1 MKNLL
6 IILFSFL
13 VLSPLVSQTIPA
25 NRLVNWSNAGLGQ
38 AIPSYQTIVNI
49 TSLGAVGDGTTVNDN
64 AFSSALNSLNGK
76 SGVIY
81 FPAGTYLFHTGFTL
95 PDSTIIRGES
105 SQTTFLKFDLS
116 AESVP
121 ADLISIT
128 GSVTTQ
134 SSAINSDALKGAVT
148 ISVDNASGFN
158 QGDYIKIYETDTDLV
173 TSTWAYN
180 SVAQVALIKS
190 VSGNTITISSPLRTT
205 YPLTLNPQI
214 VKLAPITGVGLECF
228 NIQRLDS
235 TAGQTSNISFTV
247 AAKCWVTSVES
258 YMTNYAHV
266 EISTSTN
273 IYVSGSYFH
282 HAFAYGGDGQ
292 GYGAV
297 AQYSSGECLIENT
310 IFNNLRHSMMVQT
323 GANGNV
329 FSYNYSVN
337 PYWVQSGFP
346 TNSAGD
352 IVLHGNYPFANLFE
366 GNSCQN
372 IVIDNSHG
380 INGPYN
386 TIFRNRAALYGIVMN
401 SGAGDSTNFV
411 GNDIP
416 NKGFLMGNYILTGNG
431 NFTAFNTVQGTIN
444 PSSSGTLADNS
455 YYLTNAPS
463 YFTTSYH
470 WPPIGNPYSSSNYP
484 IPAQDAY
491 NSGTYT
497 NCTQSA
503 TTGILPASKAE
514 FLVYP
519 NPVSDELHIVYSHT
533 TPLQSLQAELY
544 NIQGALLSSYT
555 LYSNT
560 SINMQSFTS
569 GVYILKISNEYF
581 RIVKVE

>member
-1 MKNLL
+1 MRNLL

-13 VLSPLVSQTIPA
+13 VLSPLVAQTIPT
-25 NRLVNWSNAGLGQ
+25 NRVVDWSMAGLAQ
-38 AIPSYQTIVNI
+38 SIPSYQTIVNI
-49 TSLGAVGDGTTVNDN
+49 TSFGAVGDGTTINDD

-81 FPAGTYLFHTGFTL
+81 FPAGTYLFHSGFSL
-95 PDSTIIRGES
+95 PDSTILRGES
-105 SQTTFLKFDLS
+105 SQSTFLKFDLS
-116 AESVP
+116 HSVS
-121 ADLISIT
+121 DLISIT
-128 GSVTTQ
+128 GSVASQ
-134 SSAINSDALKGAVT
+134 SSAINADANKGAVT
-148 ISVDNASGFN
+148 ITVNNTSGFS

-180 SVAQVALIKS
+180 SVAQVALIQS
-190 VSGNTITISSPLRTT
+190 VSGNTITISNPLRTT
-205 YPLTLNPQI
+205 YPLTLAPQI
-214 VKLAPITGVGLECF
+214 VKLTPITGVGIECL

-297 AQYSSGECLIENT
+297 AQYSSGECLIENS
-310 IFNNLRHSMMVQT
+310 IFNNLRHSMMVQA

-366 GNSCQN
+366 DNSCQN

-431 NFTAFNTVQGTIN
+431 NFTAFNTVQGTVT
-444 PSSSGTLADNS
+444 PSTSGTLADNS
-455 YYLTNAPS
+455 YYLTSAPS
-463 YFTTSYH
+463 YFTASYH
-470 WPPIGNPYSSSNYP
+470 WPPIGNPYSSSNYL

-491 NSGTYT
+491 NSGNYT
-497 NCTQSA
+497 TCTQNA

-519 NPVSDELHIVYSHT
+519 NPVSDELYIVYSHT
-533 TPLQSLQAELY
+533 QPLQAELY

-555 LYSNT
+555 LKSSA
-560 SINMQSFTS
+560 SIDMQSFTS
-569 GVYILKISNEYF
+569 GVYILKIANEYF